1 MLVPLPNLQRTAYTE
16 ASFVGLSGLH
26 GCSGVLLMAPT
37 CSARQTDGRE
47 TLQDWLV
54 RLGIDVATFVTCGAE
69 NGLN

>member
-16 ASFVGLSGLH
+16 TSFLGLSGLH

-54 RLGIDVATFVTCGAE
+54 RLGINVATFVTCGAE